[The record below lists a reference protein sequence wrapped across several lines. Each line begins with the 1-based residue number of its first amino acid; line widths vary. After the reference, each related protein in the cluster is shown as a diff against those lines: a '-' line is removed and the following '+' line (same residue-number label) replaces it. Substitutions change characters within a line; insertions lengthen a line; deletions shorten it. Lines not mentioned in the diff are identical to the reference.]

1 MDHTTDV
8 RRGKLRLYEAWG
20 FPEVWVEVPDRP
32 APSRPRGR
40 RPGLTIHRLEG
51 GAYRESAVSPAFPG
65 WRATAIHEAI
75 NEVEPS
81 GWTHARLEHLGRTL
95 GARDGTGPDDDPL
108 LRSLRGESREE
119 GRREGRA
126 EGPNPSSRH
135 IRRAPPMQRET
146 TLAAAPRAR
155 ALAEARVEGIAFA
168 GLSSG
173 AEARARTP
181 RTTPSSTP
189 RSCPMKS
196 AFRLLAAAVVSLAAA
211 VAQAADF
218 KPAVVYDMGGKFDKS
233 FNEGVYNGVK
243 RFTEETG
250 IEVAEF
256 EVTNEAQRQR
266 AMERLVQRGATV
278 LLGVGF
284 GQADA
289 LSAVAEANPDVRFG
303 IIDVF
308 WLDQPNLRQYSF
320 KEHEGSYLVGV
331 AAAMKSASGTVG
343 FIGGMDVPLI
353 RKFACGYV
361 QGVKSVGGDVRILQ
375 NMTGTTP
382 AAWNDPVKGGE
393 LAQSQIDRGAD
404 VIYHAA
410 GGTGIGVIQTTADA
424 GRFAIGVDA
433 NQNYLAP
440 GKVLTSMVKRVDVAA
455 YQHFMDAYEGRFSAG
470 VVQLGLAEGGVD
482 WAVDEHNRDLV
493 SGEIEAA
500 VAAAKKGII
509 SGAIT
514 VHNYEDDQSCPF

>member
-1 MDHTTDV
+1 
-8 RRGKLRLYEAWG
+8 
-20 FPEVWVEVPDRP
+20 
-32 APSRPRGR
+32 
-40 RPGLTIHRLEG
+40 
-51 GAYRESAVSPAFPG
+51 
-65 WRATAIHEAI
+65 
-75 NEVEPS
+75 
-81 GWTHARLEHLGRTL
+81 
-95 GARDGTGPDDDPL
+95 
-108 LRSLRGESREE
+108 
-119 GRREGRA
+119 
-126 EGPNPSSRH
+126 
-135 IRRAPPMQRET
+135 
-146 TLAAAPRAR
+146 
-155 ALAEARVEGIAFA
+155 
-168 GLSSG
+168 
-173 AEARARTP
+173 
-181 RTTPSSTP
+181 
-189 RSCPMKS
+189 MKS
-196 AFRLLAAAVVSLAAA
+196 ALRLLAAAAVSLAAA

-331 AAAMKSASGTVG
+331 AAAMKSESGTVG
-343 FIGGMDVPLI
+343 FVGGMDVPLI

-361 QGVKSVGGDVRILQ
+361 QGVKSVGGGDVQVLQ

-482 WAVDEHNRDLV
+482 WAVDEHNRNLV

-500 VAAAKKGII
+500 VTAAKKGII